1 MRIKVILAVL
11 TLFLFSQVTLSA
23 EENLRFCAVGDVLLD
38 RGVRN
43 VIKNHGVNYPFL
55 KTTKFINSFDF
66 AFCNLE
72 CPISKRGHALGKAYV
87 FRADPEFIEGLKFS
101 GFNIYSLANNH
112 SLDYGRRAFLDTK
125 AILGKNNFF
134 VVGAGKNQKEAS
146 RAIVIKRKGI
156 NIAFLAYVTMPLE
169 GITYRADLPGPS
181 QANIEEISKE
191 IKLAKKISDVVIVS
205 FHWGREFD
213 PKASAKQREYAYR
226 AIESGAS
233 LVIGHHPH
241 VIQTIEKYKGAFIIY
256 SLGNFIF
263 DQHKKERKEG
273 IIFCC
278 NIYKTGI
285 KDVRLVPI
293 VIRNFQANFAAKD
306 EFENIATR
314 IKKLSE
320 NCRITLE
327 HKDNTIQLR

>member
-1 MRIKVILAVL
+1 MRIKVIFAVL
-11 TLFLFSQVTLSA
+11 ILSLFSQVTLFA

-55 KTTKFINSFDF
+55 KTAEFINSFDF

-72 CPISKRGHALGKAYV
+72 CPISKRGNALGKAYV

-101 GFNIYSLANNH
+101 GFNIFCLANNH
-112 SLDYGRRAFLDTK
+112 SLDYGRMALLDTK
-125 AILGKNNFF
+125 AILEENNFF
-134 VVGAGKNQKEAS
+134 VVGAGKNQEETSGAM
-146 RAIVIKRKGI
+146 VIKRKGI
-156 NIAFLAYVTMPLE
+156 KVAFLAYVTMPLE
-169 GITYRADLPGPS
+169 GITYRPDLPGPS
-181 QANIEEISKE
+181 QANIEEITKE
-191 IKLAKKISDVVIVS
+191 IKSAKEISDVVIVS

-213 PKASAKQREYAYR
+213 PQASDKQREYAYR

-241 VIQTIEKYKGAFIIY
+241 VIQTIEKYRGAFIIY

-263 DQHKKERKEG
+263 DQHEKERKEG

-278 NIYKTGI
+278 NIYKSGI
-285 KDVRLVPI
+285 KDVKLIPI
-293 VIRNFQANFAAKD
+293 VIRNFQANFATKD
-306 EFENIATR
+306 EFESIAAR
-314 IKKLSE
+314 IRKLSE
-320 NCRITLE
+320 NCKITLGSE
-327 HKDNTIQLR
+327 DKTIQLR